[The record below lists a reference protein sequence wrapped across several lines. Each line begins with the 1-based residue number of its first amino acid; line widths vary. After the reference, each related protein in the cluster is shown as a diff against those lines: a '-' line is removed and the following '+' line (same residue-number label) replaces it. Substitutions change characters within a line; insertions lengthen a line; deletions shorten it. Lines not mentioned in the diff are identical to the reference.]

1 MEGIRVRE
9 SSTEDVYVNVND
21 LIIELMVE
29 LGKTSTDAER
39 SAINKIISRLTR
51 IRDASHGNATKI

>member
-39 SAINKIISRLTR
+39 SAINKIINRLTR